1 MNHDHSD
8 SPLPSSLHQRSYLS
22 DFFLIIVSTSGNTS
36 LYPSHLAFYLIIFSF
51 NFFFIALHWSHKRT
65 TGGFNSFTCNTQM
78 HFVTHTCML
87 CPPSPPHLN
96 PAHLPLI
103 VYPYISVRPS
113 SSRCTRTFLVS
124 YQWRPMLYYR
134 IHPPSA

>member
-8 SPLPSSLHQRSYLS
+8 SPLPSSLHQRSYLMI
-22 DFFLIIVSTSGNTS
+22 FFLLSFLRLETHPYTHPILRSTS
-36 LYPSHLAFYLIIFSF
+36 LFFPLI
-51 NFFFIALHWSHKRT
+51 FFFIALHWSHKRT